1 MTSELQIDGLR
12 KRIGEV
18 AVLGGITTTLLAGQI
33 TAFIGPNG
41 AGKTTLFHAI
51 AGELQPDAGRLL
63 YQGRDITGWPPWRLA
78 RLGIGR
84 LDQDVRVFANLSA
97 RQNVIAALQRTADR
111 RLLRSLWLGSSRLR
125 AAQGP
130 AEALLDRVG
139 LEGDRDAPAGQLSW
153 GNQKLLAFARLLAG
167 RFRFVLLDEPAAG
180 VSPALRERLGLLI
193 RELSAS
199 GVTIALIE
207 HDLGMVRELADAVVL
222 LQEGRVL
229 AQGPAAAVLNQPAT
243 LELCLGL

>member
-1 MTSELQIDGLR
+1 
-12 KRIGEV
+12 
-18 AVLGGITTTLLAGQI
+18 
-33 TAFIGPNG
+33 
-41 AGKTTLFHAI
+41 
-51 AGELQPDAGRLL
+51 
-63 YQGRDITGWPPWRLA
+63 
-78 RLGIGR
+78 
-84 LDQDVRVFANLSA
+84 
-97 RQNVIAALQRTADR
+97 
-111 RLLRSLWLGSSRLR
+111 LLRSLWLGSSRLR

-229 AQGPAAAVLNQPAT
+229 AHGPAAAVLNQPAT